1 MRQYELEELAKIY
14 EERGL
19 PKELA
24 HDVAVHLT
32 KNDGAHTLSPS
43 AELHQGR
50 QQISGVMIPVKAA
63 AERGLQRCPG
73 VLQ

>member
-24 HDVAVHLT
+24 HEVAVHLT
-32 KNDGAHTLSPS
+32 KNDGALDSS
-43 AELHQGR
+43 
-50 QQISGVMIPVKAA
+50 SS
-63 AERGLQRCPG
+63 CPM
-73 VLQ
+73 